1 MDCSPRIVLPSLCRP
16 AFSGHPR
23 GGPRTVDGCRLRN
36 SWRVCRPGRS
46 WASPD
51 LQPVFRSFLSSSKA
65 RFACSMP
72 PSFCTNFTAASIF
85 SSDDFRIAVCS
96 LISPSCG
103 WNSLLFTN
111 RQTTGA
117 ASTVKSTCLVKIR
130 TGTPNCS
137 RAMSPEQN
145 RRSGFVP
152 SGDMTAAG
160 CACLERRTRLSPDA
174 LKCNYE
180 RLPIPATPCHQFDLG
195 SGLNRA
201 GLIISGDGNDGS
213 YLLSRFDQS
222 GRKFQ
227 PATQPLPKRPRRHL
241 PEARLPIVFSIAVI
255 RTAES
260 EQS

>member
-72 PSFCTNFTAASIF
+72 PSFCTNFTAASIC

-103 WNSLLFTN
+103 WSSLLFTN

-130 TGTPNCS
+130 TGTQPRGLADS
-137 RAMSPEQN
+137 LRISDQHKFDP
-145 RRSGFVP
+145 STHFWVP
-152 SGDMTAAG
+152 DSF
-160 CACLERRTRLSPDA
+160 P
-174 LKCNYE
+174 
-180 RLPIPATPCHQFDLG
+180 
-195 SGLNRA
+195 
-201 GLIISGDGNDGS
+201 
-213 YLLSRFDQS
+213 
-222 GRKFQ
+222 
-227 PATQPLPKRPRRHL
+227 
-241 PEARLPIVFSIAVI
+241 
-255 RTAES
+255 
-260 EQS
+260 